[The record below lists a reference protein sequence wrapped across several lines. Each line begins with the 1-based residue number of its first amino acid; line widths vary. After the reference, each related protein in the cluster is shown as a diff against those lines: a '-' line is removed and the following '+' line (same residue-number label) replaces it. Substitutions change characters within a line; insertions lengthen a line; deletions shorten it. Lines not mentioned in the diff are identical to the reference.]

1 MTCDLVARLFDVE
14 PVAGAL
20 HRQLSRR
27 SGSCARNAQID
38 DGRLV
43 AGGVTS

>member
-20 HRQLSRR
+20 NGKLEPPLGQLR
-27 SGSCARNAQID
+27 GNAQIV